1 MKKMK
6 NNDQKETI
14 DRLSSIMPTS
24 PDTLNQLFQ
33 DQEDDKFSLKASKE
47 KFSKFLFKL
56 ILFAW

>member
-33 DQEDDKFSLKASKE
+33 DQEDDKFNLKASKE
-47 KFSKFLFKL
+47 KFSKFIFKL